1 MNEEITNKNPTNKYG
16 KSITGTTTNPSPVEA
31 KLDAAMKGQHQD
43 SLVSDIPFKQSGTVH
58 KDATSATPK
67 GHSEPGTEKPIFT
80 GSMHDGD
87 SSKTKK
93 TEDYTKG

>member
-1 MNEEITNKNPTNKYG
+1 MNDEITNKDPTNKYG
-16 KSITGTTTNPSPVEA
+16 KSITGDTTNPSPAEA
-31 KLDAAMKGQHQD
+31 SLNSAMNGQHTD

-58 KDATSATPK
+58 KDATANLPKPSA
-67 GHSEPGTEKPIFT
+67 GVGTEKPIFT

-87 SSKTKK
+87 SKPTKK